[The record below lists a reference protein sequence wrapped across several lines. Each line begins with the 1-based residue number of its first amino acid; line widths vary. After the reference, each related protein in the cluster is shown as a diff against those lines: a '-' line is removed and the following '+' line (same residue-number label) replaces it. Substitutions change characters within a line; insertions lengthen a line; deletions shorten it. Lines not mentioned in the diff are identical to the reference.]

1 MKKLLLSLSLICSVL
16 LAYSQPQGCSV
27 DAQYSGGGI
36 YPPAGTFNAPLD
48 LSFSQNITVI
58 TPADTTV
65 EVTVAGQNLE
75 VTADIVSIE
84 LTAVTGLPPN
94 FMYACDPPT
103 CIFSGGIEKCAEVYS
118 SVDPTVAD
126 VGLYPISFETIAHL
140 SHPQLGAVDCT
151 VVYDDYIISI
161 GSASS
166 VINQFNNQ
174 TFDLKSPFPNPVED
188 NAKIQ
193 FISGKSE
200 DIIFRV
206 YNLLGKE
213 VEYKIIL
220 STRGVN
226 TIDIN
231 TSSYSEG
238 VYLYSINNGTQ
249 LVTKR
254 MVVKN

>member
-1 MKKLLLSLSLICSVL
+1 MKKLLLCLSLICSVL
-16 LAYSQPQGCSV
+16 LAYSQSGCTPGS
-27 DAQYSGGGI
+27 YTSPGI
-36 YPPAGTFNAPLD
+36 YPDTAIGLTDAFVGLSYSENITIITPLD
-48 LSFSQNITVI
+48 TNIDLGAGPVTLSIDSI
-58 TPADTTV
+58 
-65 EVTVAGQNLE
+65 NL
-75 VTADIVSIE
+75 TN
-84 LTAVTGLPPN
+84 VTGLPYG
-94 FMYACDPPT
+94 FDYACDPPN
-103 CIFSGGIEKCAEVYS
+103 CSFPGGTSSCAELYSTTPPDDSLIGVHNVVFSITTYAPTIAGQITQTDIIDYYSIEISAVSSTINKVYS
-118 SVDPTVAD
+118 T
-126 VGLYPISFETIAHL
+126 SFEL
-140 SHPQLGAVDCT
+140 KAV
-151 VVYDDYIISI
+151 Y
-161 GSASS
+161 
-166 VINQFNNQ
+166 
-174 TFDLKSPFPNPVED
+174 PNPVED
-188 NAKIQ
+188 HAKIQ

-213 VEYKIIL
+213 VESQIIL